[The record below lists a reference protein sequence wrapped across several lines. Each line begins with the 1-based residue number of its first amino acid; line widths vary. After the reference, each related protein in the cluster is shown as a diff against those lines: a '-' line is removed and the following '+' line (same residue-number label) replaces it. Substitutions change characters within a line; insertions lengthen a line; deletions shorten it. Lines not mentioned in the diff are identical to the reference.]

1 MTNLIIDHIEENFG
15 EIEKGWDFRI
25 SKLPN
30 FQVVECSN
38 GLLENITTII
48 SVGLAQHKL
57 KSRRSE
63 KIIRHEILL
72 SFDKDCIPS
81 NAVAIIKQIAETCVE
96 TREALLENDIIK
108 KVGIVFDNHKFDS
121 LWVKPPVFFNEN
133 SFSYSGSDV
142 SGDICIF
149 AWLIPITTKERCYIE
164 ENGSEAFENV
174 LETVSVDFFDLNRN
188 CIFCESDE

>member
-1 MTNLIIDHIEENFG
+1 MTKLIIDHIEENFG
-15 EIEKGWDFRI
+15 KIEKGWDFRT

-48 SVGLAQHKL
+48 SIGLAQHKL
-57 KSRRSE
+57 KSRCSG

-81 NAVAIIKQIAETCVE
+81 NAAAIIKQISEACVE
-96 TREALLENDIIK
+96 TGSALLENDIVK
-108 KVGIVFDNHKFDS
+108 KVGIIFDNHKFDS
-121 LWVKPPVFFNEN
+121 LWVKPPIFFHEN
-133 SFSYSGSDV
+133 SFSYSGLDV
-142 SGDICIF
+142 NGDVCIF
-149 AWLIPITTKERCYIE
+149 AWLIPVTPKERWYIE
-164 ENGSEAFENV
+164 ENGSAAFENI